1 MDTQRTGFDP
11 GSTADRAAAASTE
24 ELPVDS
30 SYFDTEPTPAPPPP
44 QRAEGGGCGLHLLR
58 IAIGAAIAF
67 VVMSLLYGP
76 NMAMMAIAFAV
87 VCTAGV
93 SLILILPGCW
103 LVGWVAIAAW
113 EAISREFA
121 KPPAPG
127 AP

>member
-1 MDTQRTGFDP
+1 MNTERTDDLLEP
-11 GSTADRAAAASTE
+11 GEHTE
-24 ELPVDS
+24 QPQAEQPVVGPPL
-30 SYFDTEPTPAPPPP
+30 EPLPPPP
-44 QRAEGGGCGLHLLR
+44 PPAEGKGGCGLHMLR
-58 IAIGAAIAF
+58 IAVGAGIAF